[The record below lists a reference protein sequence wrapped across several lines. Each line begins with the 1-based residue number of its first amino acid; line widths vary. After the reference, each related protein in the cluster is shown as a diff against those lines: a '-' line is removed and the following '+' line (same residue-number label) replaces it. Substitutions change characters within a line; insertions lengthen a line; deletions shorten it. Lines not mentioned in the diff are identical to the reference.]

1 MYWLTCAAM
10 GLTLPSRASIHADMA
25 DPRQC
30 DYAGVVEEV
39 GPGVTKPLKKGDRVC
54 GFAHG
59 G

>member
-1 MYWLTCAAM
+1 M
-10 GLTLPSRASIHADMA
+10 GLALPPRDFTALMHAEVA
-25 DPRQC
+25 DPQQC

-54 GFAHG
+54 GMAHG